1 MAPDKIDRCDRFEI
15 SGIDRCSMNESNFQ
29 WTPDFWQ
36 GWRESENPYRR
47 FKSERDRQLVLG
59 ALDVSERDRILEV
72 GCGYGW
78 ISTALWQTAKIQWT
92 GVDRSSDMISR
103 LRAAHPD
110 RASRTLQADAC
121 QLPFRDGEFDK
132 LLCTGV
138 LMHISDYK
146 LAVRELIRVLRPG
159 GLLLCSIN
167 NALSPASV
175 PVRVWNS
182 RKKGF
187 VQQFRL
193 PGAFRRFLHNLGVQV
208 DQTMGDGIL
217 ATVPITIGPF
227 SFPPV
232 SACRTVCKCDSWMVD
247 RLPRLAYE
255 VWFRGVKAGSPRP
268 K

>member
-1 MAPDKIDRCDRFEI
+1 
-15 SGIDRCSMNESNFQ
+15 MNASDFQ

-36 GWRESENPYRR
+36 GWRESGNPYRR
-47 FKSERDRQLVLG
+47 FKSERDRQLVLD
-59 ALDVSERDRILEV
+59 ALDLSAGDRILEV

-78 ISTALWQTAKIQWT
+78 ISSALWRTAEIQWT

-103 LRAAHPD
+103 LRAAHPEH
-110 RASRTLQADAC
+110 ASQTLQTDAC
-121 QLPFRDGEFDK
+121 LLPFPDGEFDK
-132 LLCTGV
+132 VLCTGV

-146 LAVRELIRVLRPG
+146 GAVRELIRVLRPG

-193 PGAFRRFLHNLGVQV
+193 PGAFRKFLRNLGVQV

-217 ATVPITIGPF
+217 ATVPISIGPF
-227 SFPPV
+227 SFPPE

-247 RLPRLAYE
+247 RWPRLAYE
-255 VWFRGVKAGSPRP
+255 VWFRGMKADLQRAE
-268 K
+268 